1 MPKVE
6 RLTDKLVRSLRTEE
20 TQEEWWDESRPGL
33 YVRVTRVG
41 TRTFCFSYRQPGS
54 GPARDRRRRSMV
66 LGRFAPEEPP
76 PLRFT
81 LADAVEAWKVARGV
95 LAQGIDP
102 LGVSVPASEDGEPGP
117 PVVAA
122 LNGLPPAHHERA
134 LQIFGTEPLKVGS
147 FGELA
152 HDYMALHA
160 WVEKRRTRDD
170 EQMLLRDLLPYWRDE
185 PATAITRTRM
195 VQRLDDIVRRRGAR
209 VVAERVRLLVS
220 AVYNFGISRGAVE
233 INPAHLVRVAGG
245 KAKARDRWLADEE
258 IVTLWKGLD
267 GMGLVFAAL
276 IRCELIT
283 MQRPGEVAAMEWSE
297 IQPTGW
303 WHIPGTKTIPLGGKL
318 VEVGTK
324 NKLSHVVYLPPLA
337 HEVIAPLREVTG
349 GGRFVF
355 GSPNAPGQPIWYLNK
370 VLTDLASKLGLPHF
384 TRHDLRRTGTTNLQR
399 LGLDHLVDPITNHV
413 PQGVRRSYNL
423 WHYQAEKRAAME
435 KWDAHLRSILG
446 LAAPRPRSR
455 HR

>member
-6 RLTDKLVRSLRTEE
+6 RLNDKLIRSLRTDEI
-20 TQEEWWDESRPGL
+20 QGEWWDESRPGF
-33 YVRVTRVG
+33 YVRVTRGG
-41 TRTFCFSYRQPGS
+41 TKTLCFGYRQPGP
-54 GPARDRRRRSMV
+54 GPARQRRRRTMI

-76 PLRFT
+76 PQRFT

-95 LAQGIDP
+95 VAQGIDP
-102 LGVSVPASEDGEPGP
+102 LGVSVPTSEDGEPGP
-117 PVVAA
+117 PVVAT
-122 LNGLPPAHHERA
+122 LTGVPAAHRERA
-134 LQIFGTEPLKVGS
+134 LQIFGTEPLQTGS

-152 HDYMALHA
+152 RDYMALHA

-170 EQMLLRDLLPYWRDE
+170 EQMLVRDLLPRWRDE
-185 PATAITRTRM
+185 PATAITRARM
-195 VQRLDDIVRRRGAR
+195 VQLLDDIVRRRGAR
-209 VVAERVRLLVS
+209 VVAERVRLLAS

-233 INPAHLVRVAGG
+233 VNPAHLVRVAGG
-245 KAKARDRWLADEE
+245 KSKPRDRWLTDEE

-267 GMGLVFAAL
+267 GMGLVFAAM

-349 GGRFVF
+349 GGMFVF
-355 GSPNAPGQPIWYLNK
+355 GSPNAPGQPLWYLNK
-370 VLTDLASKLGLPHF
+370 VLTDLASKL
-384 TRHDLRRTGTTNLQR
+384 
-399 LGLDHLVDPITNHV
+399 
-413 PQGVRRSYNL
+413 
-423 WHYQAEKRAAME
+423 
-435 KWDAHLRSILG
+435 
-446 LAAPRPRSR
+446 
-455 HR
+455 